1 MNIPKHRSLRTIKQK
16 LMKMKNYK
24 PRLSFY
30 LVIVFILLFV
40 IIALND
46 ILCVDGSD
54 NHALVKAN
62 TSKHEPDS
70 DYDTNEWQT
79 APPLG
84 IPLYRRNLRLYSS
97 TLESKVGSTKDK
109 FKDKLLER
117 QEEMQQLMRNI
128 SASMSKNPLV
138 QQIQASRAQFRY
150 KNVPS
155 LNIDTT
161 LQQHRGHDA
170 TWQPVNGTH
179 HKFFVYSAFY
189 DDREKPLLRVI
200 ATTKTKKSEK
210 VRNSQ
215 ISVLL
220 QSSI

>member
-1 MNIPKHRSLRTIKQK
+1 ML
-16 LMKMKNYK
+16 LFM
-24 PRLSFY
+24 
-30 LVIVFILLFV
+30 LLFV
-40 IIALND
+40 IIVLTD
-46 ILCVDGSD
+46 ILCVDDSNSYDMVQD
-54 NHALVKAN
+54 N
-62 TSKHEPDS
+62 TKHEPD
-70 DYDTNEWQT
+70 YDTNVWET

-84 IPLYRRNLRLYSS
+84 VQLYSHNLRLYSS

-109 FKDKLLER
+109 FKDKLVAR

-189 DDREKPLLRVI
+189 DDREKPLVRVI
-200 ATTKTKKSEK
+200 AVTKTKKSEK
-210 VRNSQ
+210 VGK
-215 ISVLL
+215 
-220 QSSI
+220 SSIGAFLPPSI